1 MGDVNRLKRQML
13 RDAVRE
19 NLEAIEG
26 LPPAALR
33 REGRWARRTVRLAAL
48 VGVPLALFASINAFS
63 GSGGSSPEVVVVP
76 QRTVAAPAAEP
87 ALENVEWP
95 APRSIDPTL
104 FHLDVKTVV
113 LDAGHGGH
121 DPGARGAGGLSEK
134 EITLDIARRV
144 RALLSSARLSVEMT
158 REDDAGLSLRER
170 ALFANA
176 RKGDLFV
183 SIHVNSMPT
192 ADAVGVETFFL
203 GEAADARVEQL
214 AGDENRDSGY
224 SLHDFRR
231 LLEGVYTGVRQG
243 ESKTLAS
250 SVQESLVAALRKRNP
265 GLENR
270 GVKSAPFAVL
280 VGTEMPGILAEVS
293 CLSEPDEARRL
304 GDPAYRQT
312 IARALADGVLAY
324 AESRNH
330 PAGGRS

>member
-1 MGDVNRLKRQML
+1 MTEIARLKREIL
-13 RDAVRE
+13 REVVRD
-19 NLEAIEG
+19 NVDLVEG
-26 LPPAALR
+26 RR
-33 REGRWARRTVRLAAL
+33 REPLRPAQRRRRTL
-48 VGVPLALFASINAFS
+48 VFAFGFVVAPLALFLSLNALTTGKGERTDVLVV
-63 GSGGSSPEVVVVP
+63 GSP
-76 QRTVAAPAAEP
+76 AAPAGAP
-87 ALENVEWP
+87 AAAVLP
-95 APRSIDPTL
+95 APKGMEPSL
-104 FHLDVKTVV
+104 FRLDVKTIV
-113 LDAGHGGH
+113 LDAGHGGP
-121 DPGARGAGGLSEK
+121 DPGARAAGGLSEK

-158 REDDAGLSLRER
+158 REGDAGLSLRER

>member
-1 MGDVNRLKRQML
+1 MTEIARLKREIL
-13 RDAVRE
+13 REVVRD
-19 NLEAIEG
+19 NVDLVEG
-26 LPPAALR
+26 RRHEPLRPAQRLR
-33 REGRWARRTVRLAAL
+33 RTLVFAL
-48 VGVPLALFASINAFS
+48 GFVVAPLALFLSLNALTTGKGERTDVLVV
-63 GSGGSSPEVVVVP
+63 GSP
-76 QRTVAAPAAEP
+76 AAPAGVP
-87 ALENVEWP
+87 AAAVLP
-95 APRSIDPTL
+95 APKGMEPSL
-104 FHLDVKTVV
+104 FRLDVKTVV

-158 REDDAGLSLRER
+158 REGDAGLSLRER